1 MPPNGF
7 RIRLRVGITVMFLSV
22 MLPLTGLMTA
32 VLYRQNSQ
40 LAIQL
45 AEHAM
50 DSATSDVVSGVGSLL
65 GPMGRVADLSV
76 AFGKA
81 EGDSIRRVEGL
92 RPLVEA
98 LEKFPD
104 IYALFFGFARDGAF
118 YEVIR
123 VPPAESGV
131 KLKGRNPPPNAN
143 YALRFIDTVDDERV
157 DNWIYITHWG
167 EVVGL
172 ERAAKAT
179 YDPRNRPW
187 YLAALKTNEIATSSL
202 HVFSSIGR
210 PGLTLSRQLATD
222 DGQVIAVFGADLS
235 IDTLSKVLADHRIG
249 ENGQVFILDE
259 EGRLLGYPD
268 PQRVLIQQG
277 GHVEIAKAEDFSD
290 PVLAGAVKQRAAGGG
305 DRFRAALGP
314 DGDEYLVAFS
324 RFPESF
330 GKNWTIGVIA
340 AETDFVGP
348 LRKASGMILLIGAGF
363 LLLSSMAVVWAS
375 SLLST
380 PIRALTDEADRIR
393 RLELDHDIAVRSP
406 VVEVQSLAAG
416 LATMKAALR
425 SFGAYVPKGILRGIV
440 ESGAGTEIG
449 GERREL
455 TILFTDIKG
464 FTRTS
469 EAMAPEDVLH
479 HLSVYLEGMS
489 GAIAAHNG
497 TVDKFIGDAVMALWN
512 APQHD
517 PDHVLHACRAM
528 LACRAATAGLN
539 AELMANNYPPMPT
552 RYGLHTGMAVAGNVG
567 CRDRMQYTALG
578 AAVNL
583 ASRVESL
590 NKHFGTEMLVTG
602 EVEDVVR
609 DQFVLRPLGPVVASG
624 TSIPILLFELVGA
637 LEGQPHAASPEDLAR
652 VARWREAFSAYVDGD
667 WSRAAELFRAY
678 LAVHS
683 NDEAGRLLMARAA
696 ANAADPDRAEFA
708 IQFAE
713 K

>member
-1 MPPNGF
+1 MQPEGF

-22 MLPLTGLMTA
+22 MLPLTALMTTI
-32 VLYRQNSQ
+32 LYNQNSR

-50 DSATSDVVSGVGSLL
+50 DSATADVVSGVASLL

-76 AFGKA
+76 AFAKA
-81 EGDSIRRVEGL
+81 EGDSVRRVEGL
-92 RPLVEA
+92 RPLVEI
-98 LEKFPD
+98 LDKFPD

-123 VPPAESGV
+123 VPPPGSGTT
-131 KLKGRNPPPNAN
+131 LKGRNPPQGAK
-143 YALRFIDTVDDERV
+143 YALRVIDTVDGERV
-157 DNWIYITHWG
+157 DSWIYITHWG

-172 ERAAKAT
+172 ERADKAT
-179 YDPRNRPW
+179 YDPRDRPW
-187 YLAALKTNEIATSSL
+187 YLAALKTSEIATSSL

-235 IDTLSKVLADHRIG
+235 IETLSKVLADHKIG

-259 EGRLLGYPD
+259 EQRLLGHPD
-268 PQRVLIQQG
+268 PQRVLIQDG
-277 GHVEIAKAEDFSD
+277 SHVEIAKAEDFSD
-290 PVLAGAVKQRAAGGG
+290 PVLSGAVKMRAAGAG

-314 DGDEYLVAFS
+314 DGNEYFAAFS

-330 GKNWTIGVIA
+330 GKDWTIGVIA
-340 AETDFVGP
+340 AEADFVGP
-348 LRKASGMILLIGAGF
+348 LRRASGMILVIGAIF
-363 LLLSSMAVVWAS
+363 LLLSSVAVVWAS
-375 SLLST
+375 RLLT
-380 PIRALTDEADRIR
+380 QPIRALTEETDRIR
-393 RLELDHDIAVRSP
+393 NLELDHDISVRSP
-406 VVEVQSLAAG
+406 VVEVQSLSAG
-416 LATMKAALR
+416 LATMKTALR
-425 SFGAYVPKGILRGIV
+425 SFGAYVPKSILRGII
-440 ESGAGTEIG
+440 ESGIGTEIG

-455 TILFTDIKG
+455 TILFTDIAG

-469 EAMAPEDVLH
+469 ESMAPEDVLH

-517 PDHVLHACRAM
+517 PDHVVHACRAM

-539 AELMANNYPPMPT
+539 EELIANNYPPMPT

-602 EVEDVVR
+602 EVEDVIR
-609 DQFVLRPLGPVVASG
+609 DRFVLRPLGPVVASG

-637 LEGQPHAASPEDLAR
+637 LEGEPHAANPEDVAR
-652 VARWREAFSAYVDGD
+652 VENWRDAFSAYVDGD
-667 WSRAAELFRAY
+667 WAGAAARFGDYVARY
-678 LAVHS
+678 S
-683 NDEAGRLLMARAA
+683 GDKAGHLLQARAK
-696 ANAADPDRAEFA
+696 ANAADPDHAEFA
-708 IQFAE
+708 LQFAE